1 MSASVFTVDSEIVT
15 MRGIAPSTCST
26 MAAIS
31 FTGATSST
39 RLVASDAQDEPDE
52 QSKEITIVVPGYAL
66 LSYPLSEDTVC
77 NNTGSRGANL
87 RSHLENL
94 LLYWVVTGC
103 VLSWLAWNLSPQI
116 HPDMWAARPRN
127 A

>member
-1 MSASVFTVDSEIVT
+1 
-15 MRGIAPSTCST
+15 MRGIALSTCST
-26 MAAIS
+26 MAAIP
-31 FTGATSST
+31 FTCATSST
-39 RLVASDAQDEPDE
+39 RLVASDPQDESSSRDEPNE

-103 VLSWLAWNLSPQI
+103 VLSWLAWNLSPQN
-116 HPDMWAARPRN
+116 HADMWAPRPRN